1 MGGVAFW
8 GDVLPDTCLA
18 RPFFLN
24 TFALEALRNHL
35 NRWARVGVNCENTN
49 DSPQVDCLILQRADD
64 SALKEVKPGPS
75 FLAEPESSPTRPG
88 SS

>member
-8 GDVLPDTCLA
+8 GDVLLDTCLA

-35 NRWARVGVNCENTN
+35 RAQDG
-49 DSPQVDCLILQRADD
+49 DSPEEVVAFLIA
-64 SALKEVKPGPS
+64 G
-75 FLAEPESSPTRPG
+75 
-88 SS
+88 

>member
-1 MGGVAFW
+1 
-8 GDVLPDTCLA
+8 
-18 RPFFLN
+18 LN

-35 NRWARVGVNCENTN
+35 NLWAGVGVDCENTH
-49 DSPQVDCLILQRADD
+49 DGPQDDCSILQRADD

-75 FLAEPESSPTRPG
+75 SLAEPESSPTRPG